1 MHRNWPQSCSYSRQ
15 DQSTCMAPGSIRS
28 LIVYGKQL
36 IRSHS
41 KEDLEVRT
49 GANLR
54 MVTQETVFQEALR
67 PACPLEVQV

>member
-1 MHRNWPQSCSYSRQ
+1 MHQNWPQSCSYSRQ
-15 DQSTCMAPGSIRS
+15 DQSTCMAPGTIQSFK
-28 LIVYGKQL
+28 VYEKQL

-54 MVTQETVFQEALR
+54 MVIQETVFREALR
-67 PACPLEVQV
+67 PARPLEVKV